1 MYICYWIYKI
11 LSVMMARNGI
21 KMVWFASS
29 MLVAVD
35 KIYTETQM
43 RVNSCMI
50 MRYRN
55 LTTTIWWS
63 VGAVVDGT
71 KKIRMLGVHL
81 YVEPLIR
88 CINLRLWKTQ
98 SQRI

>member
-1 MYICYWIYKI
+1 
-11 LSVMMARNGI
+11 
-21 KMVWFASS
+21 
-29 MLVAVD
+29 
-35 KIYTETQM
+35 M

-55 LTTTIWWS
+55 LTKTIWWS

-71 KKIRMLGVHL
+71 KKIRRLGVHL

-88 CINLRLWKTQ
+88 FINLRLWKTQ

>member
-1 MYICYWIYKI
+1 
-11 LSVMMARNGI
+11 
-21 KMVWFASS
+21 
-29 MLVAVD
+29 
-35 KIYTETQM
+35 M

-88 CINLRLWKTQ
+88 CINLRL
-98 SQRI
+98 